1 MKKKKGFFE
10 QLIEDLVYKS
20 AIEAARDPNTGKVDP
35 YAAAGIAFGCGKMKN
50 FNDQMRLAA
59 HLDVEDAFDDHT
71 DSREWRTS
79 CDDSLSFGISPE
91 NYEAEEEYEPG
102 LEETGHSW
110 RNDTEDGSEYGLD
123 PENYESEDEYLDALE
138 QARYSWRNDTEDG
151 SEYGLDPEDYES
163 EDEYLDALEQARYS
177 WRNDTEDGSEYGL
190 NPEDYESEDEY
201 LDALEDARYDRRDD
215 PEDGSEDEDVPDGV
229 EDAHSPV
236 TGWGQMSPLERRRL
250 EASLCEMD
258 YQDYMETVRHYRRFG
273 FDPDDFEQPA
283 DYFQV
288 VAASIRDAKKLKE
301 LATNANSSSIRSAA
315 DTLYRIKYDFGISY
329 SSAKDKAADIRHYE
343 RILRE
348 HYTCEVPDIP
358 RKNPVN

>member
-20 AIEAARDPNTGKVDP
+20 AIETARDPNTGKVDP

-59 HLDVEDAFDDHT
+59 HLGVEDAFDDHT

-123 PENYESEDEYLDALE
+123 PENYESEDEYLDSLE
-138 QARYSWRNDTEDG
+138 HARYSWRDDTEDG
-151 SEYGLDPEDYES
+151 SK
-163 EDEYLDALEQARYS
+163 
-177 WRNDTEDGSEYGL
+177 YGL
-190 NPEDYESEDEY
+190 NPEDNESEDEY

-229 EDAHSPV
+229 EDAHSPA
-236 TGWGQMSPLERRRL
+236 L
-250 EASLCEMD
+250 
-258 YQDYMETVRHYRRFG
+258 
-273 FDPDDFEQPA
+273 
-283 DYFQV
+283 
-288 VAASIRDAKKLKE
+288 
-301 LATNANSSSIRSAA
+301 
-315 DTLYRIKYDFGISY
+315 
-329 SSAKDKAADIRHYE
+329 
-343 RILRE
+343 
-348 HYTCEVPDIP
+348 
-358 RKNPVN
+358 

>member
-59 HLDVEDAFDDHT
+59 HLGVEDAFDDHT

-138 QARYSWRNDTEDG
+138 
-151 SEYGLDPEDYES
+151 
-163 EDEYLDALEQARYS
+163 
-177 WRNDTEDGSEYGL
+177 
-190 NPEDYESEDEY
+190 
-201 LDALEDARYDRRDD
+201 DARYDRRDG
-215 PEDGSEDEDVPDGV
+215 PEDDSEDEDVPDGV

-250 EASLCEMD
+250 EALLCEMD

-343 RILRE
+343 RILRS

-358 RKNPVN
+358 HKNPVG

>member
-1 MKKKKGFFE
+1 MNKKKGFFE
-10 QLIEDLVYKS
+10 LLIEDLVYKS
-20 AIEAARDPNTGKVDP
+20 AIEAARDPNTGNVDP

-59 HLDVEDAFDDHT
+59 HLGAEGAFDDHT
-71 DSREWRTS
+71 DSHEWRTS
-79 CDDSLSFGISPE
+79 CGDGLSFGISPE
-91 NYEAEEEYEPG
+91 NYEAGEEYG
-102 LEETGHSW
+102 TSLEETGHAWRDDATDGSEYGLDPEDFESEDEYLDALEEARYAW
-110 RNDTEDGSEYGLD
+110 RNDTEDGSEYGLY
-123 PENYESEDEYLDALE
+123 PK
-138 QARYSWRNDTEDG
+138 
-151 SEYGLDPEDYES
+151 
-163 EDEYLDALEQARYS
+163 
-177 WRNDTEDGSEYGL
+177 
-190 NPEDYESEDEY
+190 DYESEDEY
-201 LDALEDARYDRRDD
+201 LDALEDARYDQSDD
-215 PEDGSEDEDVPDGV
+215 PEDGSEDENVPDAV
-229 EDAHSPV
+229 EDAHSPA
-236 TGWGQMSPLERRRL
+236 TDWGQMSPLERRKL

-273 FDPDDFEQPA
+273 FDPDDFKQPA

-301 LATNANSSSIRSAA
+301 LATNVNSSSIRSAA